1 MLSQFSSLQDC
12 WETYFPKRF
21 DLESSEAEVKGSLAP
36 ALERWKQGISTEETP
51 LARDG
56 KMMEVALLV
65 APSRGW
71 HYPSGSEKEIKS
83 LPKATQLHKKAD
95 PALLSCNPLHVAF
108 YAFRHFSI
116 SHPTCDCFH
125 SQLLKHRI
133 LWLAREPICSTC
145 QLLTHT

>member
-1 MLSQFSSLQDC
+1 MLSQFSSLQDG

-21 DLESSEAEVKGSLAP
+21 DLEPSEAELRVLWHLLWKGESREFAQRKP
-36 ALERWKQGISTEETP
+36 P

-65 APSRGW
+65 EPSRGW
-71 HYPSGSEKEIKS
+71 HYPSGSEEEIKS

-95 PALLSCNPLHVAF
+95 PAFLSCNPLHVAF

-116 SHPTCDCFH
+116 SHPTHDCFH
-125 SQLLKHRI
+125 SQLLKHCI
-133 LWLAREPICSTC
+133 HWLAREPICSTC